1 MEAGPGILSKGEG
14 MKRGR
19 TIRNTTQD
27 IAKAMKVKREE
38 NMVAKEW
45 EDAELYNLETTDFN
59 SSTMLEYVMD
69 DERLEELSNL

>member
-1 MEAGPGILSKGEG
+1 MAWESGDFGESSRSKGARSG
-14 MKRGR
+14 GVL
-19 TIRNTTQD
+19 
-27 IAKAMKVKREE
+27 IAFKREE

-59 SSTMLEYVMD
+59 TSTMLEYVMD